1 MRTEVKRLLD
11 QLGRAHDSNEAH
23 RIRRVLRKL
32 GHRGGI
38 RTRR

>member
-11 QLGRAHDSNEAH
+11 QLSRTDDANEAH

-32 GHRGGI
+32 GHRGGL